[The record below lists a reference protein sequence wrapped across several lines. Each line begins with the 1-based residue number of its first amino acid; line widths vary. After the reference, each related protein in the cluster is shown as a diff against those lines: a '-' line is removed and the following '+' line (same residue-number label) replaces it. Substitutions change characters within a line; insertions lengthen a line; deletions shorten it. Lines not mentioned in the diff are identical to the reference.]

1 MNLYQDVTEI
11 VDADAAMAV
20 DVLLIQVVV
29 SVAATA
35 AYGLSFFSSSA
46 EDAAAILSA
55 VTDAAATTAVSG
67 LSFFSSSAED
77 AAVMLSAATDAEITV
92 ADATIAAANIFNI
105 FNKRIYYIIKA
116 SAHREVLWAD
126 VIFIILRHI
135 IFSFLTS
142 YIFTTIQKECLWNVN
157 LQSS

>member
-11 VDADAAMAV
+11 VDADAAIAV

-77 AAVMLSAATDAEITV
+77 AEIIHVATMA

-105 FNKRIYYIIKA
+105 FNKRIYYIIKT

-126 VIFIILRHI
+126 VFFIILRHI
-135 IFSFLTS
+135 IFSFLAS